1 MEASAP
7 GDRTGPG
14 SRARIVTIPP
24 ARPFL
29 RLIAEMLCDGRLA
42 PGYRYDPADPLSLSK
57 VTILVPTRRA
67 VRVLRAQFVEVLGG
81 RSAILPII
89 KPLGEAEDDASYF
102 DAEPPALLALNPP
115 ISNTVRLLELA
126 QLILAW
132 RNKLPDI
139 VLSIHTE
146 TPLVA
151 PASPADAV
159 WLARALVE
167 LIDAVETEERDW
179 SDLEK
184 LDARDFASW
193 WQLTLAFLG
202 IASAYWP
209 ARLEELSRSS
219 PVLHRNALLRAER
232 DRLARLPGDSPVIVA
247 GSTGSIPAASEL
259 IATVAQLP
267 HGVIVLPGLDK
278 TMPEDQWLTVGGEQP
293 PGMPPEPT
301 ARTHPQYGLHRLL
314 GRLHLTRDDVEVL
327 DPAEPDLADRSEI
340 LSRALSPAKATD
352 GWTAWRAAFGDA
364 KFEAA
369 FADVALIEAANERE
383 EAIAIAIALR
393 LALERPGSDGG
404 ESRAAL
410 ITPDRNLARRV
421 ASELARFGIEA
432 DDSAGTPFAATPQGT
447 LLTLML
453 EAVLRP
459 GDPLAI
465 VSLLKHPLARFG
477 RPAEG
482 HRAAADALEATALRG
497 GTRTIDIAGLAAI
510 FDEQRIAQFDD
521 RHPPAWRRSM
531 SETAQEEAR
540 TLALALAE
548 AVEPLAT
555 HVVAKP
561 DGRHFTARLSLKD
574 WAERTGRV
582 LEAVARTDAGDLAPL
597 WADEAG
603 GVLAQMLS
611 EIMET
616 DGEMSADGPQWIE
629 IVAALTASLS
639 VKPKSL
645 RHPRVFIFGALES
658 RLQTVDTMVLGGLNE
673 GSWPGTTTNNPF
685 LSRSMKTD
693 MGLEPPERQIG
704 QLAHDFEMANGT
716 RHLIYCRALRQ
727 GSAPTVASRWLQ
739 RLLALGGKEFAATLK
754 ARGERY
760 RHFADLLDKGPEQAP
775 AQRPQPKPPAD
786 LHPKTYSFSEVG
798 RLRRDPYAIYARRIL
813 KLDAVDGFNTDP
825 GASERGTLY
834 HAIIERFVAE
844 MPEKLGPEAEQLM
857 ADIADQ
863 LFVEENLPPHI
874 YVVWRKRFAEVGR
887 AFIDWQ
893 RKRDPAK
900 LVTEAHAGVELPGID
915 IRLTGVADRI
925 DIRAG
930 HADIIDYKTGLNP
943 SVSQARS
950 LLDPQLPLEAAALER
965 GAFKDVGRL
974 TPDNLIYVRLRPGGR
989 FKAETVNNEL
999 TGKGDK
1005 AKSALDLATESI
1017 EQLTRFVT
1025 LLQSGERGYVSRL
1038 MPVLM
1043 NDFSGD
1049 YDHLARVAE
1058 WSTAEAAEESGGDD

>member
-1 MEASAP
+1 MMS
-7 GDRTGPG
+7 
-14 SRARIVTIPP
+14 SLQARIFTIPP
-24 ARPFL
+24 DRPFL
-29 RLIAEMLCDGRLA
+29 RLIAETLCDGRLA
-42 PGYRYDPADPLSLSK
+42 PGFRYDPADPLSLSK

-81 RSAILPII
+81 QSAILPMI

-102 DAEPPALLALNPP
+102 DADTPALLALNPP

-167 LIDAVETEERDW
+167 LIDSVETEERDW
-179 SDLEK
+179 ADLDK

-209 ARLEELSRSS
+209 ARLEELNRSS
-219 PVLHRNALLRAER
+219 PVLHRNALLRTER
-232 DRLARLPGDSPVIVA
+232 DRVGQLSDRHPVIVA

-259 IATVAQLP
+259 IAAVARLP
-267 HGVIVLPGLDK
+267 QGVIVLPGLDK
-278 TMPEDQWLTVGGEQP
+278 AMPDDQWQSVGGEQP

-314 GRLHLTRDDVEVL
+314 GRLGLIRDDVGVL
-327 DPAEPDLADRSEI
+327 EEAEPDLADRSEI

-352 GWTAWRAAFGDA
+352 QWTAWRQTFGDNR
-364 KFEAA
+364 FQAA

-393 LALERPGSDGG
+393 LALERPGADGG

-432 DDSAGTPFAATPQGT
+432 DDSAGTPFSATPQGT
-447 LLTLML
+447 LLVLVL

-459 GDPLAI
+459 GDPVAI

-477 RPAEG
+477 LTDVG
-482 HRAAADALEATALRG
+482 HRDAADALEAIALRG
-497 GTRTIDIAGLAAI
+497 GTGAIDIAALAPLL
-510 FDEQRIAQFDD
+510 DEQVVAQFDD
-521 RHPPAWRRSM
+521 RHPPAWRRSFTDQTR
-531 SETAQEEAR
+531 EQARILAEAI
-540 TLALALAE
+540 AE
-548 AVEPLAT
+548 AVEPLAG

-561 DGRHFTARLSLKD
+561 DGHHFTTRLSLRE
-574 WAERTGRV
+574 WAERTGQV
-582 LEAVARTDAGDLAPL
+582 LEAVARTNAGDLAPL
-597 WADEAG
+597 WANEAG
-603 GVLAQMLS
+603 AVLARLLS

-616 DGEMSADGPQWIE
+616 DGQLSADGPQWIE
-629 IVAALTASLS
+629 IVAALTASES

-658 RLQTVDTMVLGGLNE
+658 RLQNVDTMILGGLNE

-685 LSRSMKTD
+685 LSRSMKTE

-739 RLLALGGKEFAATLK
+739 RLLALGGKDFAEALK

-760 RHFADLLDKGPEQAP
+760 RHFAELLDKGADQAP

-798 RLRRDPYAIYARRIL
+798 RLRRDPYSIYARRIL
-813 KLDAVDGFNTDP
+813 KLDPVEPFNSDP

-834 HAIIERFVAE
+834 HAIVEQFVAR
-844 MPEKLGPEAEQLM
+844 MPEKLGPDTEQLM
-857 ADIADQ
+857 SEIADT
-863 LFVEENLPPHI
+863 LFAEENLPPHI
-874 YVVWRKRFAEVGR
+874 HVVWRKRFSEVGL
-887 AFIDWQ
+887 AFIEWQ
-893 RKRDPAK
+893 RQRDPAK
-900 LVTEAHAGVELPGID
+900 LVTEARAGVELGEID
-915 IRLTGVADRI
+915 IRLTGIADRI

-950 LLDPQLPLEAAALER
+950 LLDPQLALEAAALTM
-965 GAFKDVGRL
+965 GAFKGVGRL
-974 TPDNLIYVRLRPGGR
+974 NPDNLIYVRLRPGGR
-989 FKAETVNNEL
+989 FKADQVNNEL

-1005 AKSALDLATESI
+1005 AKSALDLAHESI
-1017 EQLTRFVT
+1017 AQLTRFVT

-1038 MPVLM
+1038 MPAMM

-1058 WSTAEAAEESGGDD
+1058 WSTAEAAEESSSDD

>member
-1 MEASAP
+1 MS
-7 GDRTGPG
+7 
-14 SRARIVTIPP
+14 SLQARIFTIPP
-24 ARPFL
+24 DRPFL
-29 RLIAEMLCDGRLA
+29 RLIAETLCDGRLA
-42 PGYRYDPADPLSLSK
+42 PGFRYDPADPLSLSK

-81 RSAILPII
+81 QSAILPTI

-102 DAEPPALLALNPP
+102 DAETPALLALNPP

-167 LIDAVETEERDW
+167 LIDSVETEERDW
-179 SDLEK
+179 ADLDK

-209 ARLEELSRSS
+209 ARLEELNRSS

-232 DRLARLPGDSPVIVA
+232 DRVGQLSDPHPVIVA

-259 IATVAQLP
+259 IAAVARLP
-267 HGVIVLPGLDK
+267 QGVIVLPGLDK
-278 TMPEDQWLTVGGEQP
+278 AMPDDQWQSVGGEQP

-314 GRLHLTRDDVEVL
+314 GRLGLTRDDVGVL
-327 DPAEPDLADRSEI
+327 EEAEPELADRSEI

-352 GWTAWRAAFGDA
+352 QWTAWRQAFGDNR
-364 KFEAA
+364 FQAA

-393 LALERPGSDGG
+393 LALERPGADGG

-432 DDSAGTPFAATPQGT
+432 DDSAGTPFSATPQGT
-447 LLTLML
+447 LLVLVL

-459 GDPLAI
+459 GDPVAI

-477 RPAEG
+477 LTDDG
-482 HRAAADALEATALRG
+482 HREAADALEAIALRG
-497 GTRTIDIAGLAAI
+497 GTGAIDIAALAPL
-510 FDEQRIAQFDD
+510 FDEQVVAQFDD
-521 RHPPAWRRSM
+521 RYPPAWRRSF
-531 SETAQEEAR
+531 TDQTRQQARKLAEAI
-540 TLALALAE
+540 AE
-548 AVEPLAT
+548 AVEPLAG

-561 DGRHFTARLSLKD
+561 DGHHFTTRLSLRE
-574 WAERTGRV
+574 WAERTGQV
-582 LEAVARTDAGDLAPL
+582 LEAVARTDEGDLAPL
-597 WADEAG
+597 WANEAG
-603 GVLAQMLS
+603 AVLARLLS

-616 DGEMSADGPQWIE
+616 DGQLSADGPQWIE
-629 IVAALTASLS
+629 IVAALTASES

-658 RLQTVDTMVLGGLNE
+658 RLQSVDTMILGGLNE

-685 LSRSMKTD
+685 LSRSMKTE

-739 RLLALGGKEFAATLK
+739 RLLALGGKDFAEALK

-760 RHFADLLDKGPEQAP
+760 RHFADLLDKGADQAP

-798 RLRRDPYAIYARRIL
+798 RLRRDPYSIYARRIL
-813 KLDAVDGFNTDP
+813 KLDPVEPFNSDP

-834 HAIIERFVAE
+834 HAIVEQFVAR
-844 MPEKLGPEAEQLM
+844 MPEKLGPDAEQLM
-857 ADIADQ
+857 SEIADT
-863 LFVEENLPPHI
+863 LFAEENLPPHI
-874 YVVWRKRFAEVGR
+874 HVVWRKRFSEVGL
-887 AFIDWQ
+887 AFIEWQ
-893 RKRDPAK
+893 RQRDPAK
-900 LVTEAHAGVELPGID
+900 LVTEARAGVELGEID
-915 IRLTGVADRI
+915 IRLTGIADRI

-950 LLDPQLPLEAAALER
+950 LLDPQLALEAAALTM

-974 TPDNLIYVRLRPGGR
+974 NPDNLIYVRLRPGGR
-989 FKAETVNNEL
+989 FKADQVNNEL

-1005 AKSALDLATESI
+1005 AKSALDLARESI
-1017 EQLTRFVT
+1017 AQLTRFVT

-1038 MPVLM
+1038 MPAMM

-1058 WSTAEAAEESGGDD
+1058 WSTAEAAEESSSDE